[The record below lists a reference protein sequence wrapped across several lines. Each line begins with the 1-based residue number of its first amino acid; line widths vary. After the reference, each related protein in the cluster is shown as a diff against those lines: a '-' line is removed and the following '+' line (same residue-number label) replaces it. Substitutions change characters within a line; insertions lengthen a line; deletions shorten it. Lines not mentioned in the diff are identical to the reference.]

1 MRRDGEGQEGGW
13 VQGGVVGWE
22 WGGGPGVRGSIMVDA
37 GHIRTYKD
45 AYMDTSKET
54 HKDKYNTSSL
64 VSLKSPGEVEAGGGG
79 GGGRGE
85 GGRGMTDIDLREI
98 EAVIVDEVHIL
109 KSQRGP

>member
-1 MRRDGEGQEGGW
+1 
-13 VQGGVVGWE
+13 
-22 WGGGPGVRGSIMVDA
+22 MVDA

-45 AYMDTSKET
+45 AGMDPSKET